1 MLQISYNFKTRFFD
15 CGCFRWSHMAW
26 EVLLWLLV
34 FFIVVA
40 LLGIVVYQLMSLS
53 DLEFDFI
60 NPYDSSSRVNMLVIP
75 EFAIQGGLG
84 LLFLFTGHWIMFLLS
99 APLMY
104 YHAQLYISGKHLL
117 DVTEIFNL
125 LNGEKKYRMIK
136 LGYYLL
142 LFFIVLYRMLW
153 AVIEEDI

>member
-1 MLQISYNFKTRFFD
+1 
-15 CGCFRWSHMAW
+15 MAL
-26 EVLLWLLV
+26 EVLLWLVV
-34 FFIVVA
+34 FFVVVG

-60 NPYDSSSRVNMLVIP
+60 NPYDSSSRVNMVVIP
-75 EFAIQGGLG
+75 EFAIQGGLC
-84 LLFLFTGHWIMFLLS
+84 LLFLFSGHWFMFLLS

-104 YHAQLYISGKHLL
+104 YHVQLYMSGRHLL

-136 LGYYLL
+136 LGYYLG

-153 AVIEEDI
+153 AVIEDDN